1 MGDHTVDTLWGQ
13 FKPSPRLHPS
23 LKLWVT
29 RRVASSPFTLYFHYY
44 SYVESG
50 PSSGTL
56 WADRAAGPGTV
67 FFLSGQSYT
76 EAIWENSSSGN
87 AYYILAQAWI
97 AARLNVMSG
106 AFIPADVETA
116 WNDAMSLFEVHTPA
130 AIDLLSVGEL
140 LCQDF
145 LSLAGILEGY
155 NNGLTGPG
163 HCD

>member
-56 WADRAAGPGTV
+56 WADRAAGPDTV
-67 FFLSGQSYT
+67 FFLSGQSYI
-76 EAIWENSSSGN
+76 EAIWGNSSSGN

-97 AARLNVMSG
+97 AARLN
-106 AFIPADVETA
+106 
-116 WNDAMSLFEVHTPA
+116 
-130 AIDLLSVGEL
+130 VGEL